1 MADTD
6 ISIEEARARMIA
18 KRFGG
23 NAKGAS
29 TGGGGTVRRK
39 KKGSVKNLGGGLIF
53 FRFLQ
58 IFFFNSL

>member
-1 MADTD
+1 MSSDL
-6 ISIEEARARMIA
+6 SLEEARRAMIE

-39 KKGSVKNLGGGLIF
+39 TKTAHKSGAG
-53 FRFLQ
+53 Q
-58 IFFFNSL
+58 